1 MIIYDDI
8 WLYIWLYMI
17 IYDYIWLYMIIYDYI
32 LLYILLIDYIYI
44 ILLYIILYYIILYHI
59 ILYHII
65 LHYITLYYII
75 LHYIILH
82 YIILHYSILSYI
94 ILYYITYLQNQVAT
108 KIKHQWKLQEIL
120 LPWKNDGVCR
130 FLAETKSKFVVTIE
144 AFVSQRITFERL
156 YFVGFSMPRTPK
168 WVFIKFFLQEI
179 PMKFRQK
186 YRLKFLTVARFFKVD
201 SDVFHGDFMNF
212 HTLGSDRN

>member
-1 MIIYDDI
+1 MSIYTLCIYYICDDI
-8 WLYIWLYMI
+8 WLYIWYMIIYMI
-17 IYDYIWLYMIIYDYI
+17 IYDYIWLYII
-32 LLYILLIDYIYI
+32 IYI
-44 ILLYIILYYIILYHI
+44 INWLYLYYIIVYYIILYHI
-59 ILYHII
+59 HHIILHII

-75 LHYIILH
+75 SYYIISY
-82 YIILHYSILSYI
+82 YIIVYYL

>member
-1 MIIYDDI
+1 
-8 WLYIWLYMI
+8 MI
-17 IYDYIWLYMIIYDYI
+17 IYDYIWLYII
-32 LLYILLIDYIYI
+32 IYI
-44 ILLYIILYYIILYHI
+44 INWLYLYYIIVYYI

-75 LHYIILH
+75 SYYIISY
-82 YIILHYSILSYI
+82 YIIVYYL